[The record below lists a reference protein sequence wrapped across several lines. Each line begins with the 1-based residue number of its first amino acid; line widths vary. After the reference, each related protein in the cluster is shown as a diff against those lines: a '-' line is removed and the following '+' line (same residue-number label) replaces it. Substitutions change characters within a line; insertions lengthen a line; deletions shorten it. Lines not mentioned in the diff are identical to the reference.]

1 MTQLN
6 CDFKGVKTSLLEK
19 VQSLAIES
27 FCPNFRKSSRRSD
40 AQHKNKHQSPNG
52 KNKLKSISPYHGFD
66 PTDTGVKHANATDNG
81 NYQMHF

>member
-1 MTQLN
+1 MIQLN

-19 VQSLAIES
+19 VQSLAIER

-40 AQHKNKHQSPNG
+40 PQHENKHQSPNG

-66 PTDTGVKHANATDNG
+66 ATDTGVKHANTTDNG